1 MNKKFYEFKNITS
14 SEADLFVYG
23 EIVQEKSVD
32 WWTGEE
38 SQTDVGLM
46 DFKEQL
52 DSIGNVQKLNIYIN
66 SPGGDVFTASTMISM
81 LQRVKDKGITINA
94 YVDGLSASAA
104 SFLMMVAD
112 NVNLYKNSTVMVH
125 KPMSIAIGNANEMQK
140 TIDALNKIEESVM
153 MPMYMSK
160 SKVDEEEIKSLIDAE
175 TWLSAKEMDQYF
187 NVTLLDEEK
196 TAVASI
202 SSNLFKNYKNV
213 PDFIKNSLKIVQNNE
228 KIEENAQNN
237 ENIVQNDEKIEENAQ
252 ENEEIVQNEPIQEE
266 NSPKISEN
274 ETILTENQS
283 KEEEIKA
290 RLKLVN
296 ISLKL
301 KEMEEGEDKNE

>member
-52 DSIGNVQKLNIYIN
+52 DSIGNVQKLNLYIN

-81 LQRVKDKGITINA
+81 LQRVKDKGTTINA

-125 KPMSIAIGNANEMQK
+125 KPMSFAMGNANDMQK

-153 MPMYMSK
+153 MPMYMNK
-160 SKVDEEEIKSLIDAE
+160 SKVSEEEIKSLIDAE
-175 TWLSAKEMDQYF
+175 TWLSAKEMDKYF

-202 SSNLFKNYKNV
+202 SSNLFKNYKNI
-213 PDFIKNSLKIVQNNE
+213 PDFIKNSLKPVQNEE
-228 KIEENAQNN
+228 KTEENAQ
-237 ENIVQNDEKIEENAQ
+237 K
-252 ENEEIVQNEPIQEE
+252 NEEIEQKEQKTSENEPI
-266 NSPKISEN
+266 S
-274 ETILTENQS
+274 TENQS

-290 RLKLVN
+290 KLKMVD

-301 KEMEEGEDKNE
+301 KNIKEKESE

>member
-1 MNKKFYEFKNITS
+1 MKKKFYEFKNITS

-38 SQTDVGLM
+38 SQSDVGLM

-52 DSIGNVQKLNIYIN
+52 DNIGNVQKLNIYIN

-81 LQRVKDKGITINA
+81 LQRVKDKGTIINA

-125 KPMSIAIGNANEMQK
+125 KPMSFAIGNANDMQK

-153 MPMYMSK
+153 MPMYMNK
-160 SKVDEEEIKSLIDAE
+160 AKVKEEEIKSLIDAE
-175 TWLSAKEMDQYF
+175 TWLGAKEMDQYF
-187 NVTLLDEEK
+187 NVTILDEEK

-213 PDFIKNSLKIVQNNE
+213 PDFIKNSLNVVQNAE
-228 KIEENAQNN
+228 KIEENAQ
-237 ENIVQNDEKIEENAQ
+237 K
-252 ENEEIVQNEPIQEE
+252 NEEIVQNEQIQEE
-266 NSPKISEN
+266 KTLENVEN
-274 ETILTENQS
+274 EPISTENQS

-301 KEMEEGEDKNE
+301 KNIKEKESE

>member
-52 DSIGNVQKLNIYIN
+52 DNIGNVQKLNIYIN

-81 LQRVKDKGITINA
+81 LQRVKDKGTTINA

-125 KPMSIAIGNANEMQK
+125 KPMSIAIGNANDMQK
-140 TIDALNKIEESVM
+140 TIDALNKIEEAVM
-153 MPMYMSK
+153 MPMYMNK
-160 SKVDEEEIKSLIDAE
+160 SKVDEKEIKSLIDAE
-175 TWLSAKEMDQYF
+175 TWLSASEMDKYF
-187 NVTLLDEEK
+187 NVTILNEEK

-213 PDFIKNSLKIVQNNE
+213 PDFIKNSLENEENTQNND
-228 KIEENAQNN
+228 ENCVNS
-237 ENIVQNDEKIEENAQ
+237 Q
-252 ENEEIVQNEPIQEE
+252 ENEEIVENKPIQEE
-266 NSPKISEN
+266 NSPEISEN
-274 ETILTENQS
+274 EPISTENQS

-290 RLKLVN
+290 KLSLVN

-301 KEMEEGEDKNE
+301 KELKEKGEDL

>member
-1 MNKKFYEFKNITS
+1 MKKKFYEFKNITS

-81 LQRVKDKGITINA
+81 LQRVKDKGTTINA

-125 KPMSIAIGNANEMQK
+125 KPMSIAWGNANDMQK

-153 MPMYMSK
+153 MPMYMNK
-160 SKVDEEEIKSLIDAE
+160 SKVDEKEIKSLIDAE
-175 TWLSAKEMDQYF
+175 TWLSAKEMDKYF
-187 NVTLLDEEK
+187 NVTLLEEEK
-196 TAVASI
+196 AAVASI
-202 SSNLFKNYKNV
+202 SSDLFKNYKNV
-213 PDFIKNSLKIVQNNE
+213 PDFIKNSLKTVQNSE
-228 KIEENAQNN
+228 KIEENAQ
-237 ENIVQNDEKIEENAQ
+237 KT
-252 ENEEIVQNEPIQEE
+252 EEIEQNEPISSE
-266 NSPKISEN
+266 NEPEISEN
-274 ETILTENQS
+274 EPISTENQS

-290 RLKLVN
+290 KLSLIN

-301 KEMEEGEDKNE
+301 KEMKEKGEDL

>member
-1 MNKKFYEFKNITS
+1 MNKRFYEFKNITS

-52 DSIGNVQKLNIYIN
+52 DSIGNVQTLNIYIN

-81 LQRVKDKGITINA
+81 LQRVKDKGTTINA

-112 NVNLYKNSTVMVH
+112 NINLYKNSTVMIH
-125 KPMSIAIGNANEMQK
+125 KPMSFAFGNANEMQK
-140 TIDALNKIEESVM
+140 TIDVLNKIEESVM
-153 MPMYMSK
+153 IPMYMNK
-160 SKVDEEEIKSLIDAE
+160 SKVDEEEIKSIINAE
-175 TWLSAKEMDQYF
+175 SWFSAKEMDKYF
-187 NVTLLDEEK
+187 NVTILDEEK

-213 PDFIKNSLKIVQNNE
+213 PDFIKNSLKKVQNVP
-228 KIEENAQNN
+228 K
-237 ENIVQNDEKIEENAQ
+237 
-252 ENEEIVQNEPIQEE
+252 NEEIVQNIEE
-266 NSPKISEN
+266 NALETNDN
-274 ETILTENQS
+274 ETISTENQS
-283 KEEEIKA
+283 KEQEIKA

-301 KEMEEGEDKNE
+301 KNMEEKESE

>member
-1 MNKKFYEFKNITS
+1 MKKRFYEFKNITS
-14 SEADLFVYG
+14 SEADLFIYG

-52 DSIGNVQKLNIYIN
+52 DSIGNVQKLNLYIN
-66 SPGGDVFTASTMISM
+66 SVGGDVFTASTMITM
-81 LQRVKDKGITINA
+81 LQRAKDKGTTINA

-112 NVNLYKNSTVMVH
+112 NVNLYKNSIVMVH
-125 KPMSIAIGNANEMQK
+125 KPMSFAFGNANEMQK

-153 MPMYMSK
+153 MPMYMNK
-160 SKVDEEEIKSLIDAE
+160 SKVDEKEIKSLIDAE
-175 TWLSAKEMDQYF
+175 TWLSAKEMDKYF

-213 PDFIKNSLKIVQNNE
+213 PDFIKNSLKTVQNS
-228 KIEENAQNN
+228 EENAQ
-237 ENIVQNDEKIEENAQ
+237 K
-252 ENEEIVQNEPIQEE
+252 NEEIVQNKPIQED
-266 NSPKISEN
+266 NSPEISEN
-274 ETILTENQS
+274 EPISTENQS

-301 KEMEEGEDKNE
+301 KDMKEKESE

>member
-1 MNKKFYEFKNITS
+1 MKKKFYEFKNITS

-52 DSIGNVQKLNIYIN
+52 DNIGNVQKLNIYIN

-81 LQRVKDKGITINA
+81 LQRVKDKGTIINA

-125 KPMSIAIGNANEMQK
+125 KPMSFAIGNANDMQK

-153 MPMYMSK
+153 MPMYMNK
-160 SKVDEEEIKSLIDAE
+160 AKVKEEEIKSLIDAE
-175 TWLSAKEMDQYF
+175 TWLGAKEMDQYF
-187 NVTLLDEEK
+187 NVTILDEEK

-213 PDFIKNSLKIVQNNE
+213 PDFIKNSLNVVQNNE
-228 KIEENAQNN
+228 NIEENAQ
-237 ENIVQNDEKIEENAQ
+237 K
-252 ENEEIVQNEPIQEE
+252 NEEIVKNEPIQEE
-266 NSPKISEN
+266 KPLENVEN
-274 ETILTENQS
+274 EPISTENQS

-301 KEMEEGEDKNE
+301 KNMKEKGED

>member
-52 DSIGNVQKLNIYIN
+52 DSIGNVQKLNLYIN
-66 SPGGDVFTASTMISM
+66 SPGGDVFTASTMINM
-81 LQRVKDKGITINA
+81 LQRVKDKGTTINA

-112 NVNLYKNSTVMVH
+112 NVNLYKNSIVMVH
-125 KPMSIAIGNANEMQK
+125 KPMSFAMGNANDMQK

-153 MPMYMSK
+153 MPMYMNK
-160 SKVDEEEIKSLIDAE
+160 SKVSEEEIKSLIDAE
-175 TWLSAKEMDQYF
+175 TWLSAKEMDKYF

-213 PDFIKNSLKIVQNNE
+213 PDFIKNSLKTVQNEE
-228 KIEENAQNN
+228 KTEENAQ
-237 ENIVQNDEKIEENAQ
+237 KT
-252 ENEEIVQNEPIQEE
+252 EEIEQNEPIHEE
-266 NSPKISEN
+266 KPLENGEN
-274 ETILTENQS
+274 EPISNENQS

-290 RLKLVN
+290 RLRLVN

-301 KEMEEGEDKNE
+301 KEKKEGED

>member
-1 MNKKFYEFKNITS
+1 MKKKFYEFKNITS

-52 DSIGNVQKLNIYIN
+52 DNIGNVQKLNIYIN

-81 LQRVKDKGITINA
+81 LQRVKDKGTIINA

-125 KPMSIAIGNANEMQK
+125 KPMSIAMGNANDMQK

-153 MPMYMSK
+153 MPMYMNK
-160 SKVDEEEIKSLIDAE
+160 AKVKEEEIKSLIDAE
-175 TWLSAKEMDQYF
+175 TWLGAKEMDQYF
-187 NVTLLDEEK
+187 NVTILDEEK

-213 PDFIKNSLKIVQNNE
+213 PDFIKNSLNVVQNNE
-228 KIEENAQNN
+228 NIEENAQ
-237 ENIVQNDEKIEENAQ
+237 K
-252 ENEEIVQNEPIQEE
+252 NEEIVQNEPIQEE
-266 NSPKISEN
+266 KPLENVEN
-274 ETILTENQS
+274 EPISTENQS

-296 ISLKL
+296 VSLKL
-301 KEMEEGEDKNE
+301 KNIKEKGED

>member
-14 SEADLFVYG
+14 SEADLFIYG
-23 EIVQEKSVD
+23 AIVQEKSVD

-38 SQTDVGLM
+38 SKTDVGLM

-52 DSIGNVQKLNIYIN
+52 DNIGNVQKLNIYIN

-81 LQRVKDKGITINA
+81 LQRVKDKGTTINA

-112 NVNLYKNSTVMVH
+112 NVNLYKNSTVMIH
-125 KPMSIAIGNANEMQK
+125 KPMSYAVGNANDMQK

-153 MPMYMSK
+153 MPMYMNK
-160 SKVDEEEIKSLIDAE
+160 SKVKEEEIKSLIDAE
-175 TWLSAKEMDQYF
+175 TWLSANEMDKYF

-213 PDFIKNSLKIVQNNE
+213 PDFIKNSLKKVQNEE
-228 KIEENAQNN
+228 KTEENAQ
-237 ENIVQNDEKIEENAQ
+237 KT
-252 ENEEIVQNEPIQEE
+252 EEIVKNEPIPEE
-266 NSPKISEN
+266 KPIENGEN
-274 ETILTENQS
+274 EPISTENQS
-283 KEEEIKA
+283 KEQEIKA

-301 KEMEEGEDKNE
+301 KEIEEREDD

>member
-1 MNKKFYEFKNITS
+1 MKKKFYEFKNITS

-32 WWTGEE
+32 WFTGEE

-52 DSIGNVQKLNIYIN
+52 DSIGNVQKLNLYIN

-81 LQRVKDKGITINA
+81 LQRVKDKGTTINA

-125 KPMSIAIGNANEMQK
+125 KPMSFAMGNANDMQK

-153 MPMYMSK
+153 MPMYMNK
-160 SKVDEEEIKSLIDAE
+160 SKVSEEEIKSLIDAE
-175 TWLSAKEMDQYF
+175 SWLSAKEMENYF

-213 PDFIKNSLKIVQNNE
+213 PDFIKNSLKNVQNVP
-228 KIEENAQNN
+228 K
-237 ENIVQNDEKIEENAQ
+237 
-252 ENEEIVQNEPIQEE
+252 NEEIEQNEQVSAENEPENSENEPI
-266 NSPKISEN
+266 S
-274 ETILTENQS
+274 TENQS

-290 RLKLVN
+290 RLRLVN

-301 KEMEEGEDKNE
+301 KEKESE

>member
-52 DSIGNVQKLNIYIN
+52 DSIGNVQKLNLYIN

-81 LQRVKDKGITINA
+81 LQRVKDKGTTINA

-125 KPMSIAIGNANEMQK
+125 KPMSFAIGNANDMQK

-153 MPMYMSK
+153 MPMYMNK
-160 SKVDEEEIKSLIDAE
+160 SKVSEEEIKSLIDAE
-175 TWLSAKEMDQYF
+175 TWLNAKEMDKYF

-213 PDFIKNSLKIVQNNE
+213 PDFIKNSLKT
-228 KIEENAQNN
+228 
-237 ENIVQNDEKIEENAQ
+237 VQNDEKIEENAQ
-252 ENEEIVQNEPIQEE
+252 KNEEIVQNEPIQEE
-266 NSPKISEN
+266 KPLENAEN
-274 ETILTENQS
+274 EPISIENQS
-283 KEEEIKA
+283 KEQEIKA

-301 KEMEEGEDKNE
+301 KNIEEKESE